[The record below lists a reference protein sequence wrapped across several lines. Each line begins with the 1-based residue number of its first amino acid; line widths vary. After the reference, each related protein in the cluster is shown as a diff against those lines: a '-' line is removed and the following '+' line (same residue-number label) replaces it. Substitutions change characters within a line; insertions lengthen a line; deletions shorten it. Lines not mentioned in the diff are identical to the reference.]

1 MAANDA
7 QIKAMLADPEFAKL
21 PHDQQDALLREAG
34 ADIPAP
40 APPEQ
45 SMSDRLQAM
54 PIAQVVRGIG
64 RGAMGQHAPADASE
78 LEKGWAAGVGAANLP
93 INLLKAIAHPIDT
106 ATGMAQAGGGALKI
120 ALENLTGQQYQPD
133 SASSQLAGWAQE
145 NPGEAIG
152 TALGTAASFPLGE
165 GMAAGI
171 KTAGKVAGRGIRSGA
186 RSYAVSNATK
196 ALGFKD
202 AAEAVGSVLPGETA
216 VAGGPVQFLLDKGIF
231 KLGGENNP
239 EALLSRV
246 MPIAKRAQAAKAALM
261 EGPLGKENINPGDVV
276 RSLEEQGA
284 KAGRSEGG
292 VKVRETMGKAAQRFQ
307 ENQQKIAEAA
317 GALEPPR
324 PTLAPAPEFSPFGPE
339 SAGDV
344 GEFAKPGAG
353 PTSTP
358 PPGPKAGTPPP
369 SLKTTGKTP
378 RMTRT
383 APKPDVVPYYGAPDE
398 VLTAEPQYPPD
409 FPAETTPAAVADTSL
424 SPSQTPRPLS
434 PEPTYAPAGPS
445 RSYLPAREADKLRG
459 EYDIGYKEARGA
471 NPLDASA
478 GAGDQATAN
487 ALRQLLNALSPKLAE
502 ANAAMHNTIPA
513 EEALRRLIE
522 SRTAGLSGGGGAGT
536 AGLAPTVASAPLS
549 VAAPFHLT
557 RAAVAGL
564 SKAPAVRG
572 QLAAMMYALSKMGT
586 PAGDALLM
594 RMLGQGVAATDEVG
608 PAVANA
614 STRSRGQQ

>member
-40 APPEQ
+40 PRPEQ

-64 RGAMGQHAPADASE
+64 RGAMGQHAPGDASE
-78 LEKGWAAGVGAANLP
+78 LEKGWAAGVGAANIP
-93 INLLKAIAHPIDT
+93 VNLLKALLHPIDT
-106 ATGMAQAGGGALKI
+106 ATGMAQVAGGAGKI
-120 ALENLTGQQYQPD
+120 ALD
-133 SASSQLAGWAQE
+133 SMLGRQSPEFVQLVNWARE
-145 NPGEAIG
+145 NPGEATG

-165 GMAAGI
+165 GAAAAVG
-171 KTAGKVAGRGIRSGA
+171 KAGKAAGRGIRSGA
-186 RSYAVSNATK
+186 HSYAVSNATK

-239 EALLSRV
+239 QALLSRV
-246 MPIAKRAQAAKAALM
+246 MPIAEKARLAKAALM
-261 EGPLGKENINPGDVV
+261 EGPLGKVNIDPSEILA
-276 RSLEEQGA
+276 SLQKEGA
-284 KAGRSEGG
+284 RAGRSESGI
-292 VKVRETMGKAAQRFQ
+292 KVEDAMSRAAKHFR
-307 ENQQKIAEAA
+307 ENQQQIAAKA
-317 GALEPPR
+317 GQLEPP
-324 PTLAPAPEFSPFGPE
+324 PTVQQSLPEVEYPRFF
-339 SAGDV
+339 
-344 GEFAKPGAG
+344 
-353 PTSTP
+353 PT
-358 PPGPKAGTPPP
+358 
-369 SLKTTGKTP
+369 
-378 RMTRT
+378 
-383 APKPDVVPYYGAPDE
+383 DE
-398 VLTAEPQYPPD
+398 EPV
-409 FPAETTPAAVADTSL
+409 FP
-424 SPSQTPRPLS
+424 
-434 PEPTYAPAGPS
+434 PAGPS
-445 RSYLPAREADKLRG
+445 KSYLPLKEADKLRA
-459 EYDIGYKEARGA
+459 EYDLGYKEARA
-471 NPLDASA
+471 SNPLDASA
-478 GAGDQATAN
+478 GAGDQAVGNALRDALNARSTDLATAN
-487 ALRQLLNALSPKLAE
+487 AT
-502 ANAAMHNTIPA
+502 MHNTIPA
-513 EEALRRLIE
+513 ENVLKRLIE
-522 SRTAGLSGGGGAGT
+522 ARTAGLSGGGGAGT